1 MEMDALVSNLIGQ
14 GEQLCLPSHRQTQY
28 STTWQD
34 LLLSFLP
41 LFPAL
46 AFALFAPWKCV
57 QLRHEPIKVIQN
69 KKGAWKVATST
80 TLFVLYLA
88 QVILEVQ
95 ADSPARLLGPAVAL
109 LAVSGL
115 IPYLTLRNH
124 ARSVKPF
131 DLLNAILAASIVLD
145 VVQASLHLLG
155 THQCQV
161 SSLNLA
167 TFLVKTVLLA
177 LELQSKR
184 GILRESWR
192 DLSFEETESTFS
204 LALYWWVNALLR
216 KGYSKL
222 LDPGDLPP
230 LPSRLSSKLLRAR
243 MKICWNKRSKPEKRY
258 ALALATLRCTSRENL
273 EVVPYMLA
281 ATLIRYAQPL
291 LMSRLITFVG
301 ASSGEGA
308 KFQGFKLVVSAALIY
323 IGLAI
328 LNGQRDIAKRRVDI
342 AVKGS
347 LVGIIHE
354 KALQSNHD
362 DHSAIALIGNDVEDV
377 QMAVSRFHNLW
388 SSALSLGLGLF
399 LLVSRLNWVSIVP
412 ILLLLGTSQ
421 CSKYV
426 SKVFVAK
433 QRAWNDAS
441 QTRIGLIKTVLEKM
455 KSIKAMGFSQ
465 HVEGKIQGARDVELA
480 AARVIYWLDVLLAAS
495 ASFLNAVGPAITL
508 GIYTTWAKWTGH
520 ALLDADG
527 IFTSFALVQMVTL
540 PANSILFTLPAFFS
554 ALAGF
559 DRIQRYLLEPVQEDS
574 RVVLARGAEAASTP
588 KRDEPV
594 AFRDDAISVEDLT
607 VTYNGS
613 RPVIQNITFSISKGS
628 IVIITGATGSGKT
641 TLLRT
646 IIGDLPPETGTA
658 LVTSSVMAYCAQSPW
673 LGNGTI
679 RDIIAGPPGS
689 KVTDDEWYRR
699 VIRACDLEYDLRK
712 LPAGDR
718 TMIGNGG
725 TSLSGGQRQRVAL
738 ARAIYSGLDILVL
751 DDVFSALDARTAGR
765 IGNRLLGPAGLF
777 RELDKTVILSTHT
790 VNFLPFADEVIM
802 LKNGSI
808 AEQGPWEQFQGQPR
822 FNSVK
827 TPEVVE
833 SDDDFETTHTPFQQE
848 PPKAKTPSDLTR
860 QTGNGAIYWHYIQAI
875 GKPRVFATLVIMV
888 SSATFAVLIQTWL
901 RWWSADSQAEQRTWL
916 HLTVYLAL
924 SLGHWSAL
932 ASISTVSLL
941 IVPTSG
947 RNLHNQLLT
956 TVVKAPLAFITSTDI
971 GTTLS
976 RFSQDMT
983 QVDRRLPGQVA
994 ALGSQAFK
1002 LLAQVFLL
1010 FMAQTYMLITFPV
1023 LALIVY
1029 AIQKIY
1035 LLTSRQLRWL
1045 SMEANALPSNNFLET
1060 VQGIATIHAF
1070 GWEDAYAAEN
1080 SKAVDAAQLPSYTLF
1095 SIEQWLALVLD
1106 LIVAGV
1112 ALLNVILIVTL
1123 RDRFTPG
1130 DVGISLNV
1138 ILTVNMVLL
1147 ITVQSWANFDAS
1159 LGVIARIMDFATTVT
1174 PEAEPTEPLLP
1185 PTSWPARGAL
1195 EVRSVVADYD
1205 QPTDASHALDH
1216 ISLTVSP
1223 GQTIGICGRTGSG
1236 KSSLFLSF
1244 VRLLEL
1250 SEGSILIDD
1259 IDLTS
1264 LSRDVVRSR
1273 LITPPQDPFIL
1284 SSDSIRHSLD
1294 ATGTATKEEIL
1305 DALDKV
1311 HLLTLFED
1319 KALDAGFTATLFLDV
1334 PMTEW
1339 PLSQG
1344 QLQLFSLARALLL
1357 RRTRGNV
1364 VLLDEATSSID
1375 LETDALVQ
1383 QVLRE
1388 EFRGYTVLVVAHRLE
1403 TIVGV
1408 DAVVVLEQGRVVEV
1422 GDVRELL

>member
-1 MEMDALVSNLIGQ
+1 
-14 GEQLCLPSHRQTQY
+14 
-28 STTWQD
+28 
-34 LLLSFLP
+34 
-41 LFPAL
+41 
-46 AFALFAPWKCV
+46 
-57 QLRHEPIKVIQN
+57 
-69 KKGAWKVATST
+69 
-80 TLFVLYLA
+80 
-88 QVILEVQ
+88 
-95 ADSPARLLGPAVAL
+95 
-109 LAVSGL
+109 
-115 IPYLTLRNH
+115 
-124 ARSVKPF
+124 
-131 DLLNAILAASIVLD
+131 
-145 VVQASLHLLG
+145 
-155 THQCQV
+155 
-161 SSLNLA
+161 
-167 TFLVKTVLLA
+167 
-177 LELQSKR
+177 
-184 GILRESWR
+184 
-192 DLSFEETESTFS
+192 
-204 LALYWWVNALLR
+204 
-216 KGYSKL
+216 
-222 LDPGDLPP
+222 
-230 LPSRLSSKLLRAR
+230 
-243 MKICWNKRSKPEKRY
+243 MKICWNNRSKPEKRF
-258 ALALATLRCTSRENL
+258 ALALATLRCTTKENL
-273 EVVPYMLA
+273 QVVPYMLA
-281 ATLIRYAQPL
+281 ATLLRYAQPL
-291 LMSRLITFVG
+291 LMSQLITFVG
-301 ASSGEGA
+301 EPSAEGTG
-308 KFQGFKLVVSAALIY
+308 KLQGFKLVVLAAFIY
-323 IGLAI
+323 IGLAV
-328 LNGQRDIAKRRVDI
+328 LNGQRDIVKRRVDV

-347 LVGIIHE
+347 LIGIIHE
-354 KALQSNHD
+354 NALRSNHD

-377 QMAVSRFHNLW
+377 QMAMSQFHNIW

-399 LLVSRLNWVSIVP
+399 LLVSRLNWVSMVP
-412 ILLLLGTSQ
+412 IILLLGTSQ

-426 SKVFVAK
+426 SKVFIAK
-433 QRAWNDAS
+433 QRAWNDAT

-465 HVEGKIQGARDVELA
+465 NVQGKVQGARDTELT

-508 GIYTTWAKWTGH
+508 GIYTVWAKWTGN

-540 PANSILFTLPAFFS
+540 PANSILFTLPDFFS

-559 DRIQRYLLEPVQEDS
+559 DRIQSYLLQPIQEDG
-574 RVVLARGAEAASTP
+574 RIVLANEAGSTP

-594 AFRDDAISVEDLT
+594 AFPSIDLDRASAISVEDLT
-607 VTYNGS
+607 VTYGNGS
-613 RPVIQNITFSISKGS
+613 RPVLQNITFSVGIGS
-628 IVIITGATGSGKT
+628 IVMITGPTGSGKT
-641 TLLRT
+641 ILLRA
-646 IIGDLPPETGTA
+646 IIGDLQPETGTA
-658 LVTSSVMAYCAQSPW
+658 LVTSRVMAYCAQSPW

-689 KVTDDEWYRR
+689 KVTDEDWYRR
-699 VIRACDLEYDLRK
+699 VIRACDLEYDLQK
-712 LPAGDR
+712 LPAGDA
-718 TMIGNGG
+718 TIIGNGG

-765 IGNRLLGPAGLF
+765 IANRLLGPAGLL
-777 RELDKTVILSTHT
+777 REFGKTVILSTHT
-790 VNFLPFADEVIM
+790 VNFLPFTDDVIAP
-802 LKNGSI
+802 L
-808 AEQGPWEQFQGQPR
+808 
-822 FNSVK
+822 
-827 TPEVVE
+827 
-833 SDDDFETTHTPFQQE
+833 
-848 PPKAKTPSDLTR
+848 DLNR

-875 GKPRVFATLVIMV
+875 GNPRVFATLLIMI

-901 RWWSADSQAEQRTWL
+901 RWWSAEAEQRIWL
-916 HLTVYLAL
+916 HVAVYLAL
-924 SLGHWSAL
+924 SLGHWCAL

-947 RNLHNQLLT
+947 RNLHNQLLK

-1010 FMAQTYMLITFPV
+1010 FMAQTYMLVTFPI

-1029 AIQKIY
+1029 VIQKIY

-1060 VQGIATIHAF
+1060 VQGTATIHAF
-1070 GWEDAYAAEN
+1070 GWENAYAAEN

-1095 SIEQWLALVLD
+1095 SIERWLALVLD

-1123 RDRFTPG
+1123 TDSFTAG
-1130 DVGISLNV
+1130 DVGISMNV

-1159 LGVIARIMDFATTVT
+1159 LGVISRIMDFAKTVT
-1174 PEAEPTEPLLP
+1174 PEPEPKSPLVP
-1185 PTSWPARGAL
+1185 PKSWPASGAI
-1195 EVRSVVADYD
+1195 EVRNVVADYA
-1205 QPTDASHALDH
+1205 QPNETSSAAHALDH
-1216 ISLTVSP
+1216 ISLKVDP

-1250 SEGSILIDD
+1250 SEGSIIIDGLN
-1259 IDLTS
+1259 LTS
-1264 LSRDVVRSR
+1264 ISQDVVRSR
-1273 LITPPQDPFIL
+1273 LITIPQDSFIL
-1284 SSDSIRHSLD
+1284 ASDSVRQNLD
-1294 ATGTATKEEIL
+1294 ATGTATNDEIL

-1311 HLLTLFED
+1311 HLSSLLENRGIDSGYTS
-1319 KALDAGFTATLFLDV
+1319 TVFLDV
-1334 PMTEW
+1334 PMKEW

-1357 RRTRGNV
+1357 RRSRGKV
-1364 VLLDEATSSID
+1364 ILLDEATSSID

-1383 QVLRE
+1383 KVLRE

-1403 TIVGV
+1403 TIAEA
-1408 DAVVVLEQGRVVEV
+1408 DTVVVLDQGHVAEV
-1422 GDVRELL
+1422 DGVQELLQRDGSVLRSLFGLESTPLIE